1 MPRAAFVREERAWK
15 KNLSVN
21 TNKTQLPATF
31 DRKFTMP
38 SERAWVRVRQ
48 DGRDCLPRGWIG
60 DGGHG
65 SCAESQFDTSKIP
78 SCGVPT
84 LIVDSS
90 YCHRRGER
98 LSVFLGPA
106 LDVYIEEFTLISF
119 QHMSSKRFGTSCEAS
134 SHGVL

>member
-48 DGRDCLPRGWIG
+48 DGRFVARTLENTPFVRSRDGRLIARTLESGSQAQGRGLPCMFGMLPEDRTIEMPSDANSWRGWTR
-60 DGGHG
+60 
-65 SCAESQFDTSKIP
+65 SN
-78 SCGVPT
+78 
-84 LIVDSS
+84 
-90 YCHRRGER
+90 
-98 LSVFLGPA
+98 
-106 LDVYIEEFTLISF
+106 
-119 QHMSSKRFGTSCEAS
+119 
-134 SHGVL
+134 